1 MKEDKIQRKP
11 DFERKENKE
20 IARKIPVENRL
31 NIMKLR
37 KFYIITN
44 RPCSRKE

>member
-11 DFERKENKE
+11 DFERKENKENKE

-37 KFYIITN
+37 KFYIN
-44 RPCSRKE
+44 YKPAL